1 MLKIFVSGVLIS
13 FLGTLPLGTLNI
25 TAFQIAASQNVNEAV
40 VFAIAVIIVEL
51 IVVLITLYGAKKI
64 NFSSK
69 LFVFI
74 LPLGIFLLTHLAI
87 SSFVSAFTHEAL
99 ESNANL
105 FPMIKSS
112 FALGL
117 LLSVINPMH
126 FPFWM
131 SWNSVLVTRKTL
143 SNKPGI
149 YSSYVTGIGLG
160 SIAGLM
166 IFILAGKII
175 FQNYQQYSFIISFAM
190 GCLYTFFALFLIYRF
205 YKNHL
210 KQLTH

>member
-1 MLKIFVSGVLIS
+1 MLKIFASGLLIS

-25 TAFQIAASQNVNEAV
+25 TAFQIAASQNVNEAI

-69 LFVFI
+69 LFFYM
-74 LPLGIFLLTHLAI
+74 LPLGVFLLTHLAI
-87 SSFVSAFTHEAL
+87 LSFTSAYTTESL
-99 ESNANL
+99 ESSLNL

-112 FALGL
+112 FTLGL

-131 SWNSVLVTRKTL
+131 SWNSFLITRKTL

-149 YSSYVTGIGLG
+149 YPSYVTGIGLG

-175 FQNYQQYSFIISFAM
+175 FQNYQQYSFIISFAI
-190 GCLYTFFALFLIYRF
+190 GCLYTFFALFLLYSF
-205 YKNHL
+205 YKKHL
-210 KQLTH
+210 KKLTQ